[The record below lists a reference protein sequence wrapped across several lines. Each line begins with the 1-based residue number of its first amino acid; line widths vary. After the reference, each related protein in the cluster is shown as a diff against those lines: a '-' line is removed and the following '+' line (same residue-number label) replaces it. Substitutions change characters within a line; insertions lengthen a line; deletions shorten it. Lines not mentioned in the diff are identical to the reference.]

1 MNLCKSFLLF
11 AFISITAQAQHPL
24 SISVG
29 DASITSSDSAGP
41 MWLRDRGVAG
51 DRFEWRRDGF
61 GRNHSA
67 PPAGGLMHWFINRD
81 SDNSLGLTELE
92 LPQTHRFLF
101 PRLDEDGN
109 GELSRS
115 EIGRFETFALGQF
128 DGLQLRSSLWS
139 DDAPSIE
146 TTRRLKEVMDSF
158 LADNAESDASAA
170 SEIASTN
177 RAAWTS
183 YVFTVAAMM
192 IAAFSFGHLLTTSPP
207 RRHRWTHIDASP
219 DATRSVVESL
229 VLISLLSVIDLFWTT
244 IKSTETH
251 FHEMNPLGN
260 QILLNGD
267 SLTAFKVISVLVS
280 LTVLFFLR
288 QYKGA
293 QHASW
298 WGCLICTLVAFRWI
312 VLDSAMLG

>member
-1 MNLCKSFLLF
+1 MNLCKPFLLF

-29 DASITSSDSAGP
+29 DAALTSSDSAGP
-41 MWLRDRGVAG
+41 LWHRDRGLAG
-51 DRFEWRRDGF
+51 DRFEWRRDEWGQN
-61 GRNHSA
+61 RSA

-81 SDNSLGLTELE
+81 SDSSLGLTQLE

-101 PRLDEDGN
+101 PGLDEDGN

-115 EIGRFETFALGQF
+115 EIGRFETFALGEF

-139 DDAPSIE
+139 DDAPSTQ
-146 TTRRLKEVMDSF
+146 TTLRLKEVLDSF
-158 LADNAESDASAA
+158 LSEIAESDASAA
-170 SEIASTN
+170 SEIAVTN

-192 IAAFSFGHLLTTSPP
+192 IAAFSFGHLLTSSPP
-207 RRHRWTHIDASP
+207 RRHRWTQIDTSP

-229 VLISLLSVIDLFWTT
+229 VLISLLSMIDLFWTT
-244 IKSTETH
+244 IKSTESH

-280 LTVLFFLR
+280 LLLLFFLR

-293 QHASW
+293 QLASW
-298 WGCLICTLVAFRWI
+298 WGCLVCTLVTFRWI